1 MDKILSNLGLCNR
14 ARGLV
19 VGTDIVLDYVRAG
32 KCKLV
37 FLANDASPN
46 TKKKVLDKCKFYEIE
61 VNESYSSLEIS
72 QAVGKENKM
81 AVGITNESF
90 LKILKK

>member
-1 MDKILSNLGLCNR
+1 MDKRLNNLGLCNR

-19 VGTDIVLDYVRAG
+19 VGTDIVIDYVRSG
-32 KCKLV
+32 KVKYV
-37 FLANDASPN
+37 FLANDASEN
-46 TKKKVLDKCKFYEIE
+46 TQKKVLDKCKYYNVE
-61 VNESYSSLEIS
+61 VDLSFSSDEIS
-72 QAVGKENKM
+72 MAIGKENKM